1 MQGEET
7 MFSKIKILGIFFL
20 LIVLGGNTLSFAAQD
35 RQEGKI
41 FVNGTELEGESAW
54 FISEE
59 YESNDGCRRSTQVYE
74 TAEVPFTAILKAYGF
89 EVEWL
94 DDQYASLT
102 FKDKVYKLDLEKI
115 EVIDQETGENMLV
128 FAPGGEKASYTVAK
142 RELYLDQV
150 NTKCFLYLIDDIRE
164 GIFIEADKQALR
176 VDVTF

>member
-1 MQGEET
+1 MQREET
-7 MFSKIKILGIFFL
+7 MFSKIKILGVFFL

-115 EVIDQETGENMLV
+115 EVIDQETGENWLE
-128 FAPGGEKASYTVAK
+128 FAPGERGSYTVAK

-150 NTKCFLYLIDDIRE
+150 NTKCFLYLIDDMRE
-164 GIFIEADKQALR
+164 GIFIEGDKEALR

>member
-1 MQGEET
+1 

-102 FKDKVYKLDLEKI
+102 FKNKVYKLDLEKI

-142 RELYLDQV
+142 RELYLDQT
-150 NTKCFLYLIDDIRE
+150 NTQWFLILIDDMRE